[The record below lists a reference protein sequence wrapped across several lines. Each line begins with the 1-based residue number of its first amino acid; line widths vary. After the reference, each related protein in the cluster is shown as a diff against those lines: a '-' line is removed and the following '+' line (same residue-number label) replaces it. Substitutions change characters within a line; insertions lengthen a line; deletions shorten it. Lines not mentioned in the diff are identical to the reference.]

1 MDEEKFPIE
10 MFAELYNLRWGV
22 ETFFSKLKGRLGLEN
37 FTGKS
42 VEAIKQDFWSTILIS
57 NLETIMTGDIEEEIN
72 RKIDE
77 TKPNKAINKA
87 VSFNVIKNLAFEI
100 LSAEVDQDALEDKLK
115 KLFLTNMRSIRKD
128 RIVPRYKI
136 SDTRSLNFQ
145 KRFRKHVF

>member
-1 MDEEKFPIE
+1 M
-10 MFAELYNLRWGV
+10 
-22 ETFFSKLKGRLGLEN
+22 EN

-42 VEAIKQDFWSTILIS
+42 VEAIRQDFWSTIMIG

-72 RKIDE
+72 HEIDE

-87 VSFNVIKNLAFEI
+87 VSFNAIKNLAFEI
-100 LSAEVDQDALEDKLK
+100 LSAKVDQNILEDKLK
-115 KLFLTNMRSIRKD
+115 KLFLTNLTSIRKD

-136 SDTRSLNFQ
+136 TDTRSLNFQ